1 MNSKKV
7 EPVKLYDTTLRDGSQ
22 MEGLSFSAGDK
33 LKIARRLDEFGMH
46 YIEGGWP
53 GSNPKDMD
61 FFKKAKDLDLK
72 TSRIVAFGSTRR
84 ADTTVKKDPNI
95 KALLDSGVRVVCLVG
110 KSWSLHAKHV
120 LKTTPD
126 ENLKMISESIE
137 YLKSKV
143 DEVFFDAEHFF
154 DAYDDD
160 PAYALKVLKTAEEAG
175 ADCLVLC
182 DTNGG
187 SLPGRISGIV
197 CDVKAG
203 IKADIGI
210 HAHNDGDVA
219 VANSIVAVEEG
230 AAQVQG
236 TVNGYGERC
245 GNANLISVIPAL
257 VLKLGIPC
265 VSEDRLKRLTELSHF
280 VSEVANFA
288 PNMHQPY
295 VGESAFAHKG
305 GLHVSAMIRKQ
316 AYEHID
322 PALVGNVRR
331 VLMSELA
338 GRSTVVLKAK
348 EFGLDLTGN
357 EKKVADIL
365 KKVKELEHVGY
376 HFEAADGSF
385 ELLLR
390 KETGAY
396 SAFFELESFRVIM
409 DRTSEGTVK
418 TEATIKLHVKGKR
431 YVETS
436 EGNGPVNALD
446 TALRMAIGRAYPA
459 LKNIHLTDYKVRVLD
474 EKKGT
479 GAVVRVLIDSGDG
492 EKEWSS
498 IGVHENIIEASWQA
512 LVDSIEYGLIHSKME
527 ESR

>member
-1 MNSKKV
+1 MNKRNA
-7 EPVKLYDTTLRDGSQ
+7 PGVKLYDTTLRDGSQ

-33 LKIARRLDEFGMH
+33 LRIARRLDDFGIH

-61 FFKKAKDLDLK
+61 FFKKARDLDLK
-72 TSRIVAFGSTRR
+72 TAKVVAFGSTRR
-84 ADTTVKKDPNI
+84 ADSTVKKDPNI
-95 KALLDSGVRVVCLVG
+95 KALLDAGVRAVCLVG
-110 KSWSLHAKHV
+110 KSWSLHAIHV

-126 ENLKMISESIE
+126 ENLRMIADSIE
-137 YLKSKV
+137 YLKDRV
-143 DEVFFDAEHFF
+143 EEVFFDAEHFF
-154 DAYDDD
+154 DAYADD
-160 PAYALKVLKTAEEAG
+160 PKYAEKVLKTAANAG

-187 SLPGRISGIV
+187 SLPSTISSMM
-197 CDVKAG
+197 CAVKDN
-203 IKADIGI
+203 IDTDMGI
-210 HAHNDGDVA
+210 HAHNDGDLA
-219 VANSIVAVEEG
+219 VANSVVAVQSG
-230 AAQVQG
+230 ATQVQG
-236 TVNGYGERC
+236 TINGYGERC
-245 GNANLISVIPAL
+245 GNANLISIIPAL
-257 VLKLGIPC
+257 VLKLGVPC
-265 VSEDRLKRLTELSHF
+265 VTDERLKKLTELSHF
-280 VSEVANFA
+280 VSEVANFS

-305 GLHVSAMIRKQ
+305 GLHVSAMTRKQ

-331 VLMSELA
+331 VLVSELA

-348 EFGLDLTGN
+348 EFGMDLTGKD
-357 EKKVADIL
+357 KKVADIL
-365 KKVKELEHVGY
+365 KKVKDLEHVGY

-385 ELLLR
+385 ELMLR
-390 KETGAY
+390 KETGQY
-396 SAFFELESFRVIM
+396 VPFFDLESFRVIM
-409 DRTSEGTVK
+409 DRTTEGTVN

-431 YVETS
+431 YVETA

-492 EKEWSS
+492 EKGWSS

-512 LVDSIEYGLIHSKME
+512 LVDSLEFGLIHTKH
-527 ESR
+527 R